1 MTFGYCLCL
10 GLYVCIHVSVNH
22 ELVRA
27 ITHDLV
33 KQESPNLGPKMHNIL
48 LNMSIVLGAD

>member
-10 GLYVCIHVSVNH
+10 GLYVCIRVSVNH